1 MTLRQPNIERML
13 QLGLNG
19 MAEAMD
25 DLQELAD
32 SGELGFDDRLA
43 MLLERELA
51 HRNQRSYRAH
61 LRRAQ
66 LRVQADLQD
75 VNCREGRGISRTLLT
90 QLGTGDWIRNAHV
103 FPARAGMTQLL
114 PGRDRS
120 IAGVPRPCGDEPGMY
135 SDGTGES
142 ITIAAC

>member
-51 HRNQRSYRAH
+51 HRNQRSYRGH

-103 FPARAGMTQLL
+103 FPARAGMNRL
-114 PGRDRS
+114 D
-120 IAGVPRPCGDEPGMY
+120 
-135 SDGTGES
+135 
-142 ITIAAC
+142 